1 MNRRRR
7 RNTLLLL
14 LLFYSIHAV
23 CANRSSSD
31 SSLSSQSSK
40 VKNNLK
46 SIQTDC
52 NRDHFHINLDLG
64 KPFKGI
70 VFAKEFSDE
79 CRVKGNLTSTVSIT
93 LPTSSCGVR
102 INPREN
108 DMMEMSVRI
117 VIQMDGKLRQQVDM
131 EKNIRCVLPSDMMGM
146 EVDGIMANVIEK
158 KR

>member
-1 MNRRRR
+1 MIRRRR
-7 RNTLLLL
+7 RNVLLLL

-23 CANRSSSD
+23 CANRSD
-31 SSLSSQSSK
+31 SLVSSK
-40 VKNNLK
+40 PANKVVKNNLK

-52 NRDHFHINLDLG
+52 NRDHFHIKLDIG

-70 VFAKEFSDE
+70 VFAKEFSEE
-79 CRVKGNLTSTVSIT
+79 CRVKGNLTSTVSIS

-102 INPREN
+102 MIPREN
-108 DMMEMSVRI
+108 NMMEMSVRI

-131 EKNIRCVLPSDMMGM
+131 EKNIRCVLPSEMMSM
-146 EVDGIMANVIEK
+146 EVDGMMANVVEK